1 MTSWLPGRD
10 LKEIPFGVVLLIE
23 LAAVLSVAL
32 APQHWLRAVG
42 GMTVGMLVAGFFR
55 LTLSDEQAGLLRV
68 RRRAFDVACYW
79 GLAVFTFLVAVALPP
94 ELSLS

>member
-1 MTSWLPGRD
+1 MMGSRLPERD

-23 LAAVLSVAL
+23 LVAVLAVAL

-55 LTLSDEQAGLLRV
+55 LTLTNEQAGLLRV

-79 GLAVFTFLVAVALPP
+79 GLAVLTFAVAVVLPR
-94 ELSLS
+94 

>member
-10 LKEIPFGVVLLIE
+10 LKELPFGVVLLIE
-23 LAAVLSVAL
+23 LTAVLSVAL

-55 LTLSDEQAGLLRV
+55 LTLSNEQAGLLRV

-79 GLAVFTFLVAVALPP
+79 GLAVLTFLVAVALPQR
-94 ELSLS
+94 